1 MGSLI
6 SALFST
12 SKATHCTSFQL
23 CASFTC
29 QRTME
34 AAVRA
39 WEELS
44 RHVLDMHRTTFTF
57 RFSDD
62 I

>member
-1 MGSLI
+1 MDSLI

-23 CASFTC
+23 CAFFTC
-29 QRTME
+29 QRTVE
-34 AAVRA
+34 TAVPA

-44 RHVLDMHRTTFTF
+44 HRVLDMHRTTFTF